1 MTCIASLFNPENNK
15 IIKTSYIDGTY
26 KEAEEA
32 VIVLNEKLNKKTNIQ
47 GKYWKITNIN
57 V

>member
-1 MTCIASLFNPENNK
+1 MTCIASLFNPENNR

-26 KEAEEA
+26 KESEEA
-32 VIVLNEKLNKKTNIQ
+32 VIVLNEKLNKKPNVQ
-47 GKYWKITNIN
+47 GRYWKITMIN

>member
-1 MTCIASLFNPENNK
+1 MTCIASLFNPENNR

-32 VIVLNEKLNKKTNIQ
+32 VIVLNEMLNKKPNVQ